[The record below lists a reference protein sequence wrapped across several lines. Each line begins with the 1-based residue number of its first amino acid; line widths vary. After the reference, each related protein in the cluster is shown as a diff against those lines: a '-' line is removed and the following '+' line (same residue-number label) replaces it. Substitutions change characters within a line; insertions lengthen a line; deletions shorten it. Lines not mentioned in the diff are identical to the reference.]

1 LRFCPGLK
9 MKKRVPFIYF
19 PERKA
24 KNLTN
29 KLGFLSGFINKL
41 SPSLEKNLITS
52 DLGIRKDEYAI
63 LIFLNAFSW
72 FMGAGLFLF
81 ALIVALDAR
90 TVEDAVYFSFGLGF
104 FLFLLIFLITLRYPS
119 VVSGK
124 EAELIEGNL
133 IFALKDLLLKVSAG
147 TQLYDALVAVANSNY
162 GAVSKQFERV
172 AKQVQSGRPLDKA
185 LESMALRTS
194 SEYMKRTVWQL
205 VNVLKSG
212 SNLKIALKIVISEQM
227 QNHKEKIRSYAQ
239 ELNLWSLIYMI
250 FAVAI
255 PTIGL
260 TMMLIL
266 TTFAGFEL
274 TEVFFV
280 VFALICL
287 FIQYAIIG
295 LIQSRRPAI
304 NF

>member
-1 LRFCPGLK
+1 

-19 PERKA
+19 PERRA
-24 KNLTN
+24 KLLTP
-29 KLGFLSGFINKL
+29 KLGFLSAFLNKL
-41 SPSLEKNLITS
+41 FPSLEKNLITS
-52 DLGIRKDEYAI
+52 DMGVKKDEYAI
-63 LIFLNAFSW
+63 LTFLNALGWLIFSS
-72 FMGAGLFLF
+72 AFLF
-81 ALIVALDAR
+81 FLIVALDAR
-90 TVEDAVYFSFGLGF
+90 TVEDAAYFSLGLGF
-104 FLFLLIFLITLRYPS
+104 FLFLLIFVITVRYPG

-162 GAVSKQFERV
+162 GQVSKQFERV

-266 TTFAGFEL
+266 TTFAGFEV
-274 TEVFFV
+274 TEGFFIA
-280 VFALICL
+280 FACLCL